1 MYCRGDQHWH
11 PQYHLEKD
19 PSLAPKLIRSS
30 RLGDS
35 HGQHSDISRTRAKW
49 ALPTAMTRAVELQ
62 IGQTRGWRR
71 YHIRTSKPVMRL
83 DEGMSFSCF
92 ARDILTARDP
102 VKEVWETTRRSPQ
115 KEERTFGGV
124 RNLPWEVTHIHQAE
138 LLLHGCHTD
147 GLFTR
152 TVATLQ
158 HTVGCRTADLRKS
171 PRWCTRTA
179 PSGAYCGRETPSD
192 EGGHRQHQ
200 RPGGGGG
207 GPQTESKPVYK
218 KKTLGPYQV

>member
-19 PSLAPKLIRSS
+19 PSLAPKLIRGS

-71 YHIRTSKPVMRL
+71 YHIRTSKPVMRP

-115 KEERTFGGV
+115 KDSGG
-124 RNLPWEVTHIHQAE
+124 THFWWRQE
-138 LLLHGCHTD
+138 PPLGGYPHT
-147 GLFTR
+147 
-152 TVATLQ
+152 
-158 HTVGCRTADLRKS
+158 
-171 PRWCTRTA
+171 
-179 PSGAYCGRETPSD
+179 
-192 EGGHRQHQ
+192 
-200 RPGGGGG
+200 PGGIAAPRLSHGWSVHQNGSHPPTHG
-207 GPQTESKPVYK
+207 R
-218 KKTLGPYQV
+218 L